1 MSDTPDQ
8 NTQLIEAM
16 TAMLPP
22 LLVALDTLED
32 VTRKLHPPQIDDLVD
47 HVAGVDMGIRDA
59 RPVFEAAPW
68 PEHLLPVRDRVLT
81 AAEEVLSAYGELAA
95 AKHAENFILG
105 AFKALR
111 HAPRAN
117 EALYPLAAILPPVS
131 RYFLEPGMRDDQER
145 LAALADGANRA
156 ETGVIEAS
164 NDKKERGGFSLY
176 VPEDYNPSRAYP
188 LVMALHGGSGHGRSF
203 LWSWLREARSRGII
217 LVTPTSRGDTWSLMG
232 DDMDSPNLDAMLAH
246 IRSRWNVDG
255 TKLLLTGM
263 SDGGTFSYV
272 TGLRDESPFT
282 HLAPMSTAFHPML
295 GEMASADRLDGLH
308 VYVVHGALDWMF
320 PSKMAE
326 LAAETLD
333 AKGAEVKLEI
343 IPDLSHTYPREVNA
357 RVLDWFLA

>member
-1 MSDTPDQ
+1 
-8 NTQLIEAM
+8 
-16 TAMLPP
+16 
-22 LLVALDTLED
+22 
-32 VTRKLHPPQIDDLVD
+32 
-47 HVAGVDMGIRDA
+47 
-59 RPVFEAAPW
+59 
-68 PEHLLPVRDRVLT
+68 
-81 AAEEVLSAYGELAA
+81 
-95 AKHAENFILG
+95 
-105 AFKALR
+105 
-111 HAPRAN
+111 
-117 EALYPLAAILPPVS
+117 
-131 RYFLEPGMRDDQER
+131 
-145 LAALADGANRA
+145 
-156 ETGVIEAS
+156 
-164 NDKKERGGFSLY
+164 
-176 VPEDYNPSRAYP
+176 
-188 LVMALHGGSGHGRSF
+188 
-203 LWSWLREARSRGII
+203 
-217 LVTPTSRGDTWSLMG
+217 MG

-295 GEMASADRLDGLH
+295 GEMASAHRLDGLP